1 MEDTAT
7 SVPVSEMTPA
17 AVDAEIQSVM
27 ADTDHAYWSLND
39 PAKDAAKERMV
50 ALYERKAGAGDT
62 DGADEPTPAYQ
73 PNPETGISQTASFDQ
88 MAEDLM
94 APAASPD
101 DYNFTGLRNQLGEDD
116 GWDAEMETKARGWL
130 HKLGLS
136 EAEGEAALRT
146 YAEISRYTD
155 DQFTLM
161 QISSEKVLTAKYGD
175 ELGANME
182 AAKRAAHSAGGDEFL
197 AFLQDTRLG
206 LHSPVIERL
215 IRASKELKL

>member
-1 MEDTAT
+1 
-7 SVPVSEMTPA
+7 
-17 AVDAEIQSVM
+17 
-27 ADTDHAYWSLND
+27 
-39 PAKDAAKERMV
+39 
-50 ALYERKAGAGDT
+50 
-62 DGADEPTPAYQ
+62 
-73 PNPETGISQTASFDQ
+73 

-161 QISSEKVLTAKYGD
+161 QNSSEKVLTAKYGD
-175 ELGANME
+175 ELGANLE
-182 AAKRAAHSAGGDEFL
+182 AANRAAHAAGGDEFL